1 MKMKKIVSIAVS
13 AALLVSMT
21 AATAFAVGSTP
32 SKTGT
37 DADAGKS
44 DVTVSGPASS
54 DGMTVEIEITD
65 DSAAEETKLKEQGL
79 EGYLGTAAADRAAEI
94 LGTTKQGETANGIKQ
109 VIVKGYSA
117 EMGSVTLRVPFAALP
132 KAGTR
137 VAVVLHI
144 VYANGSVANV
154 PLDGVVVEESATGA
168 RKVEIVLDAT
178 TMMNIQGNTA
188 YITAVTTK

>member
-1 MKMKKIVSIAVS
+1 MRILHIYIKDASIAVS

-65 DSAAEETKLKEQGL
+65 SSAAEEAKLKEQGL

-94 LGTTKQGETANGIKQ
+94 LGTTKQG
-109 VIVKGYSA
+109 
-117 EMGSVTLRVPFAALP
+117 
-132 KAGTR
+132 
-137 VAVVLHI
+137 
-144 VYANGSVANV
+144 
-154 PLDGVVVEESATGA
+154 
-168 RKVEIVLDAT
+168 
-178 TMMNIQGNTA
+178 
-188 YITAVTTK
+188 